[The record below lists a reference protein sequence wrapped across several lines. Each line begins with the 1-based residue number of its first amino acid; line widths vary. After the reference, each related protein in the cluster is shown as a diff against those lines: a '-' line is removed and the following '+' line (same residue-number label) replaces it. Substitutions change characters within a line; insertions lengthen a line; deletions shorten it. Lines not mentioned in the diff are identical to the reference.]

1 MMEKSLIEISLLS
14 GFSRNFETF
23 WTGFTKA
30 WVEGALHTETMAISS
45 SSSVLVSL
53 LAILLGMGRLQL

>member
-1 MMEKSLIEISLLS
+1 MS
-14 GFSRNFETF
+14 GFFRNFETF

-53 LAILLGMGRLQL
+53 LAILLGMGRL